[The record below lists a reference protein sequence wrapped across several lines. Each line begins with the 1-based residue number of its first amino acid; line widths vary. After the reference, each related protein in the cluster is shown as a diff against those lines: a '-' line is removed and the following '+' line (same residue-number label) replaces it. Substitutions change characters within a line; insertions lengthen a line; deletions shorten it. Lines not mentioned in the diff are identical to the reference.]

1 VRASFAPTSELI
13 TLDFPTLDRPRN
25 AISGRVGEGKC
36 FKSLADSMNRAK
48 IRMQTVSSVWGA
60 HGKRRRTN
68 KFAGRLR
75 KKLSA
80 LLMSFSA
87 VR

>member
-1 VRASFAPTSELI
+1 
-13 TLDFPTLDRPRN
+13 
-25 AISGRVGEGKC
+25 
-36 FKSLADSMNRAK
+36 MNRAK